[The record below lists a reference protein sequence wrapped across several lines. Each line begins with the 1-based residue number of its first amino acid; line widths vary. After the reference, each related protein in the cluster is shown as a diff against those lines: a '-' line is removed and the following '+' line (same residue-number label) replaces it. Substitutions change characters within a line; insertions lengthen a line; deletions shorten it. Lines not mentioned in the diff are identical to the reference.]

1 MKASKVLFVAEPQVS
16 IVDGKFTL
24 SAELSGVCS
33 GKCFF
38 SLPQEYSDWVDPA
51 SSDCFAVGLLYTA
64 MFDGADME
72 LAGDIS
78 EKLLFTI
85 NTYVIPMLNGF
96 DPRLQQIKV
105 RAKTIS
111 PRNYPE
117 AIHGGCGF
125 SGGIDSFYTIYRHG
139 IQNNTPERFKIDT
152 LFFFNVGA
160 HGMGNSPER
169 LKWLEDKFK
178 KRFELLSAYAK
189 DVNMPYIPVN
199 SNLHSFHQ
207 SGHLQTDSLA
217 SASAALF
224 VSRKLAC
231 YYLGSLGHDYYTQ
244 IRCADT
250 QNSEIALINDLL
262 LPQLCTEKLS
272 FFADGGAFSRSGK
285 TEQISDYQIVKKYLN
300 VCGNPETVD
309 KNCSVCFK
317 CKRTMLTLD
326 IMGKLQEFSALFD
339 LKKFDDNAKKNYIAE
354 VLNHHDKDLFCL
366 DIYNYALKKGIRL
379 EDRTTLFC
387 RIYMRFAT
395 SKTANNLRKIKN
407 NLFKKSSAR

>member
-1 MKASKVLFVAEPQVS
+1 MKASKVLLVAEPQVS
-16 IVDGKFTL
+16 IADGIYTL

-38 SLPQEYSDWVDPA
+38 SLPEKYSDWVDPT

-64 MFDGADME
+64 MFDGADLE

-85 NTYVIPMLNGF
+85 NTYVIPMLNGL

-105 RAKTIS
+105 KAKKTS
-111 PRNYPE
+111 LRKYPD
-117 AIHGGCGF
+117 ATHGGCGF

-139 IQNNTPERFKIDT
+139 VQNHTPDRFKIDT

-160 HGMGNSPER
+160 HGMGSSPER
-169 LKWLEDKFK
+169 LKWLEDKFN
-178 KRFELLSAYAK
+178 KRYELLNTYAEE
-189 DVNMPYIPVN
+189 VNMPYIPVN

-207 SGHLQTDSLA
+207 SGHLQTDTLA
-217 SASAALF
+217 SVAAALF
-224 VSRKLAC
+224 VSRKLSC
-231 YYLGSLGHDYYTQ
+231 YYLGSPGYDYYTQ

-262 LPQLCTEKLS
+262 LPHLSTETVT
-272 FFADGGAFSRSGK
+272 FFADGGAFSRCGK
-285 TEQISDYQIVKKYLN
+285 TEQISDYEIVKKYLN

-309 KNCSVCFK
+309 KNCSECFK

-326 IMGKLQEFSALFD
+326 IMGKLEEFSDLFD
-339 LKKFDDNAKKNYIAE
+339 LKKFDDKAKKTYIAE
-354 VLNHHDKDLFCL
+354 VLNNYDKDLFCS
-366 DIYNYALKKGIRL
+366 DIYHYALKKGIRL
-379 EDRTTLFC
+379 EDRTTLFN
-387 RIYMRFAT
+387 RMYMQWAT
-395 SKTANNLRKIKN
+395 STTANKLRKIKN
-407 NLFKKSSAR
+407 NLLKKKPAR